1 MHNGWLRLQI
11 EKMTSTNSNIHPNA
25 KIGNNSTIG
34 NFCEIGADVTI
45 GDNCVLMNHVN
56 IQGITSIGSG
66 NTIYPFASIGT
77 SPQDLKYKG
86 EKTKL
91 IIGNNNTIREHVTI
105 NTGTV
110 QDNGVTKLG
119 NSCLLMIG
127 SHIAHD
133 CTVGNSVILANSVAV
148 AGHCSIDDEV
158 IIGGNSAVQQFC
170 SLGKGAMIGGMTGV
184 DKSVLPYTLAMGN
197 RCYFENLNLVGL
209 KRKGYDTKVINEYRD
224 TIKNFFED
232 RRKLDSMKASKNTL
246 VIDLVD
252 FLSKNNNKQLC
263 VPLT

>member
-1 MHNGWLRLQI
+1 
-11 EKMTSTNSNIHPNA
+11 MTNTNSVIHPNA
-25 KIGNNSTIG
+25 KIGKNSTIG
-34 NFCEIGADVTI
+34 NFCQIGEEVII
-45 GDNCVLMNHVN
+45 GENCEVMSHAN
-56 IQGITSIGSG
+56 IQGVTSIGSG
-66 NTIYPFASIGT
+66 NIIYPFASIGT
-77 SPQDLKYKG
+77 NPQDLKYKG

-110 QDNGVTKLG
+110 QDKGITTVG
-119 NSCLLMIG
+119 NNCLLMIG

-133 CTVGNSVILANSVAV
+133 CSIGNSVILANNVAI
-148 AGHCSIDDEV
+148 AGHCLIDDEV

-209 KRKGYDTKVINEYRD
+209 KRKGHDTKIITEYRD
-224 TIKNFFED
+224 AIKIFFED
-232 RRKLDSMKASKNTL
+232 RRKIDSIKASKNPL
-246 VIDLVD
+246 VIDLLD
-252 FLSKNNNKQLC
+252 FLTKNVNKQLC

>member
-1 MHNGWLRLQI
+1 MPNGWLQLQI
-11 EKMTSTNSNIHPNA
+11 DKMTNTNSVIHPNA
-25 KIGNNSTIG
+25 KIGKNSTIG
-34 NFCEIGADVTI
+34 NFCQIGEEVII
-45 GDNCVLMNHVN
+45 GENCEVMSHAN
-56 IQGITSIGSG
+56 IQGVTSIGSG
-66 NTIYPFASIGT
+66 NIIYPFASIGT
-77 SPQDLKYKG
+77 NPQDLKYKG

-110 QDNGVTKLG
+110 QDKGITTVG
-119 NSCLLMIG
+119 NNCLLMIG

-133 CTVGNSVILANSVAV
+133 CSIGNSVILANNVAI
-148 AGHCSIDDEV
+148 AGHCLIDDEV

-209 KRKGYDTKVINEYRD
+209 KRKGHDTKIITEYRD
-224 TIKNFFED
+224 AIKIFFED
-232 RRKLDSMKASKNTL
+232 RRKIDSIKASKNPL
-246 VIDLVD
+246 VIDLLD
-252 FLSKNNNKQLC
+252 FLTKNVNKQLC

>member
-11 EKMTSTNSNIHPNA
+11 DKMTNITSAIHPNA
-25 KIGNNSTIG
+25 KIGKNSIIG
-34 NFCEIGADVTI
+34 NFCEIGEGVSI
-45 GDNCVLMNHVN
+45 GDNCVVMNHVN
-56 IQGITSIGSG
+56 IDGITSIGSG

-91 IIGNNNTIREHVTI
+91 IIGNNNTIREHATI

-119 NSCLLMIG
+119 NNCLLMIG

-133 CTVGNSVILANSVAV
+133 CNIGNSVILANSVAV
-148 AGHCSIDDEV
+148 AGHCNIDDEV

-170 SLGKGAMIGGMTGV
+170 SLGKGVMIGGMTGV
-184 DKSVLPYTLAMGN
+184 DKSVLPYTLALGN
-197 RCYFENLNLVGL
+197 RCYFENLNLIGL
-209 KRKGYDTKVINEYRD
+209 KRKGHETKVIAEYRD
-224 TIKNFFED
+224 IVNFFFED
-232 RRKLDSMKASKNTL
+232 RSKLESFKVSQNPLIIELLDFVSKNH
-246 VIDLVD
+246 
-252 FLSKNNNKQLC
+252 NKQLC